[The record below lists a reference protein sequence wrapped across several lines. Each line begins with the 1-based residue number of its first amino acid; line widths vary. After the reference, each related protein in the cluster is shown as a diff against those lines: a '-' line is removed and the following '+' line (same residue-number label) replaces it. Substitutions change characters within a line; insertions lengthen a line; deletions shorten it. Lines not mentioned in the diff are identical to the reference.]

1 MATRI
6 LETLKA
12 LTPWVLLV
20 AALPTAQFSA
30 VASKEQWIEGA
41 KKEGEVILYASM
53 NLEETNTMIARFEQ
67 KYPFVKVKVNRTDSE
82 KLLTKIL
89 IEARAKKSFDDAIQ
103 TLGFAMHTLKKNQ
116 QLGHYLS
123 AETATTARNT
133 KKKGT
138 GRRFIPTPTSLPTI
152 LVWLAERICRVDTK
166 ICFTLCGREK

>member
-1 MATRI
+1 MARRI

-30 VASKEQWIEGA
+30 AASKEQWIEGA

-82 KLLTKIL
+82 KLLTKNTH
-89 IEARAKKSFDDAIQ
+89 RGKS
-103 TLGFAMHTLKKNQ
+103 
-116 QLGHYLS
+116 
-123 AETATTARNT
+123 
-133 KKKGT
+133 
-138 GRRFIPTPTSLPTI
+138 
-152 LVWLAERICRVDTK
+152 
-166 ICFTLCGREK
+166 